1 MTYSV
6 SVIIPV
12 YNVEKYLSKCLD
24 SILIDNMGCLEIICV
39 DDGSGDASGAILNRY
54 SELHTELKVIHKKNE
69 GLSIAR
75 NVGLQEAKGDYVYFL
90 DSDDYLFP
98 GMLKKM
104 YCFAIE
110 NQLEM
115 ACFNVL
121 KNGKQLYFE
130 SDVDIA
136 PTSGDDFVCQFNK
149 QAGFPYVAPIW
160 MYLYKRSFL
169 IANGLQN
176 KEFRLHEDEEFTP
189 RLLLDCGKTIVT
201 KLAPYA
207 YYQRDDSIIGNRDEG
222 HLDRRFSDLLKV
234 YDYLKDYRKT
244 LYGQSLPINVE
255 FVDLHDNESASL
267 TITSANDG
275 TLQLHDFVHDG
286 QKIDA
291 APAAVSLGDTI
302 GTPLGRVLL
311 HASQYFSPDSSSNI
325 MPSTIYVTRSSL
337 YNAVSA
343 YSGRLAVALNDEKST
358 IINLTFKD
366 VCTQRAEE
374 ILNTIIAVYNEN
386 WIKDRNQ
393 VAVST
398 SMFINDRLGVI
409 ERELGNVDEDIS
421 SYKSENLLPDVQAA
435 ASMYMAESSETNA
448 KIQTLNTQL
457 SMTRYVRSYLTG
469 ASSRNQLLPAN
480 SGIENSGI
488 EKQIAEY
495 NTLQL
500 RRNDL
505 VANSSETNPLVVD
518 MDHSLHALRDAIIRT
533 LDNYVTTLNTQLRAL
548 QQSARQTTARIA
560 ANPSQGKYLLSV
572 ERQQKVKESLYLF
585 LLQKREENELSQ
597 AFTAYNTRVIMP
609 PSGSMAPTAPAKK
622 NILLIAF
629 AIGLIVPIAV
639 IFLRESMNTRIRG
652 RKDLEAL
659 TLPFVGE
666 IPQAATK
673 KKGTSDKKSTENNP
687 IVVHEG
693 SRDIINEAFR
703 VLRTNLEFMTDKEQ
717 HSNVIVVTSFNPGS
731 GKSFLAMNI
740 AVSLAIK
747 QKKVLV
753 IDGDMR
759 HGSTSA
765 YVGSPQTGL
774 SNYLSGHVNNLKDII
789 VTDARHANLQF
800 LPVGTIP
807 PNPTELLFSD
817 RLKQLIDTVRS
828 QYDYIF
834 IDCPPIEMVAD
845 TQIIEQLADRTLFVV
860 RTGLLERSMLPE
872 LQRIYDEKKY
882 KNMALI
888 LNGTVGSGGHYG
900 YRYGYR
906 YGYHYGYGSGSY
918 YGSK

>member
-1 MTYSV
+1 M
-6 SVIIPV
+6 VIQPTQNKPAGNDDFLRIQDLFILCLAKWYWFVISLAILLGAATIYLLKTPPV
-12 YNVEKYLSKCLD
+12 YTRSASL
-24 SILIDNMGCLEIICV
+24 LIKEDGKS
-39 DDGSGDASGAILNRY
+39 GSG
-54 SELHTELKVIHKKNE
+54 NE
-69 GLSIAR
+69 AAGVLGDIDIFRTSTNINNEMLSIQSPA
-75 NVGLQEAKGDYVYFL
+75 V
-90 DSDDYLFP
+90 
-98 GMLKKM
+98 M
-104 YCFAIE
+104 YE
-110 NQLEM
+110 
-115 ACFNVL
+115 V
-121 KNGKQLYFE
+121 
-130 SDVDIA
+130 V
-136 PTSGDDFVCQFNK
+136 
-149 QAGFPYVAPIW
+149 
-160 MYLYKRSFL
+160 R
-169 IANGLQN
+169 
-176 KEFRLHEDEEFTP
+176 RLH
-189 RLLLDCGKTIVT
+189 LDVNYTTDGRFYDPVIYGSDN
-201 KLAPYA
+201 PYEV
-207 YYQRDDSIIGNRDEG
+207 S
-222 HLDRRFSDLLKV
+222 FFDLG
-234 YDYLKDYRKT
+234 DA
-244 LYGQSLPINVE
+244 
-255 FVDLHDNESASL
+255 ESASF
-267 TITSANDG
+267 
-275 TLQLHDFVHDG
+275 TLRPDKDG
-286 QKIDA
+286 QVKLTDFTHNGEEADGDA
-291 APAAVSLGDTI
+291 VTALNDTVQ
-302 GTPLGRVLL
+302 TPV
-311 HASQYFSPDSSSNI
+311 
-325 MPSTIYVTRSSL
+325 
-337 YNAVSA
+337 
-343 YSGRLAVALNDEKST
+343 GRLLVNARPGSTAAQQTVFVSRISMQDATADYSSRLSVALNDEKST
-358 IINLTFKD
+358 VVNLTLQD
-366 VCTQRAEE
+366 VCTQRAEDV
-374 ILNTIIAVYNEN
+374 LNTLISVYNEN
-386 WIKDRNQ
+386 WVKDKNQ
-393 VAVST
+393 IAVST
-398 SMFINDRLGVI
+398 SMFINERLGVI

-629 AIGLIVPIAV
+629 VVGLIVPIAV

-789 VTDARHANLQF
+789 VTDVRHANLQF

>member
-1 MTYSV
+1 M
-6 SVIIPV
+6 VIQPTQNKPAGNDDFLRIQDLFILCLAKWYWFVISLAILLGAATIYLLKTPPV
-12 YNVEKYLSKCLD
+12 YTRSASL
-24 SILIDNMGCLEIICV
+24 LIKEDGKS
-39 DDGSGDASGAILNRY
+39 GSG
-54 SELHTELKVIHKKNE
+54 NE
-69 GLSIAR
+69 AAGVLGDIDIFRTSTNINNEMLSIQSPA
-75 NVGLQEAKGDYVYFL
+75 V
-90 DSDDYLFP
+90 
-98 GMLKKM
+98 M
-104 YCFAIE
+104 YE
-110 NQLEM
+110 
-115 ACFNVL
+115 V
-121 KNGKQLYFE
+121 
-130 SDVDIA
+130 V
-136 PTSGDDFVCQFNK
+136 
-149 QAGFPYVAPIW
+149 
-160 MYLYKRSFL
+160 R
-169 IANGLQN
+169 
-176 KEFRLHEDEEFTP
+176 RLH
-189 RLLLDCGKTIVT
+189 LDVNYTTDGRFYDPVIYGSDN
-201 KLAPYA
+201 PYEV
-207 YYQRDDSIIGNRDEG
+207 S
-222 HLDRRFSDLLKV
+222 FFDLG
-234 YDYLKDYRKT
+234 DA
-244 LYGQSLPINVE
+244 
-255 FVDLHDNESASL
+255 ESASF
-267 TITSANDG
+267 
-275 TLQLHDFVHDG
+275 TLRPDKDG
-286 QKIDA
+286 QVKLTDFTRNGEEADGDA
-291 APAAVSLGDTI
+291 VTALNDTVQ
-302 GTPLGRVLL
+302 TPVGRLL
-311 HASQYFSPDSSSNI
+311 
-325 MPSTIYVTRSSL
+325 
-337 YNAVSA
+337 VSA
-343 YSGRLAVALNDEKST
+343 RPGSTAAQQTVFVSRISMQDATADYSSRLSVALNDEKST
-358 IINLTFKD
+358 VVNLTLQD
-366 VCTQRAEE
+366 VCTQRAEDV
-374 ILNTIIAVYNEN
+374 LNTLISVYNEN
-386 WIKDRNQ
+386 WVKDKNQ
-393 VAVST
+393 IAVST
-398 SMFINDRLGVI
+398 SMFINERLGVI

-629 AIGLIVPIAV
+629 VIGLIIPVAV

-765 YVGSPQTGL
+765 YIGSPQTGL

>member
-1 MTYSV
+1 MVIQPTQNKPAGNDDFLRIQDLFILCLAKWYWFVISLAVVLGVAVTYLLMTP
-6 SVIIPV
+6 PV
-12 YNVEKYLSKCLD
+12 YTRSASLLIKEDGNNSSANEAAGVLGDIDIFRTSTNINNEMLSIQSPAVMYEVVRRLHLD
-24 SILIDNMGCLEIICV
+24 VNYTTDGRFYDPVIYGSDNPYEVSFFDL
-39 DDGSGDASGAILNRY
+39 GDA
-54 SELHTELKVIHKKNE
+54 
-69 GLSIAR
+69 
-75 NVGLQEAKGDYVYFL
+75 
-90 DSDDYLFP
+90 
-98 GMLKKM
+98 
-104 YCFAIE
+104 
-110 NQLEM
+110 
-115 ACFNVL
+115 
-121 KNGKQLYFE
+121 
-130 SDVDIA
+130 
-136 PTSGDDFVCQFNK
+136 
-149 QAGFPYVAPIW
+149 
-160 MYLYKRSFL
+160 
-169 IANGLQN
+169 
-176 KEFRLHEDEEFTP
+176 
-189 RLLLDCGKTIVT
+189 
-201 KLAPYA
+201 
-207 YYQRDDSIIGNRDEG
+207 
-222 HLDRRFSDLLKV
+222 
-234 YDYLKDYRKT
+234 
-244 LYGQSLPINVE
+244 
-255 FVDLHDNESASL
+255 ESASF
-267 TITSANDG
+267 
-275 TLQLHDFVHDG
+275 TLRPDKDG
-286 QKIDA
+286 QVKLTDFTRNGEEADGDA
-291 APAAVSLGDTI
+291 VTALNDTVQ
-302 GTPLGRVLL
+302 TPV
-311 HASQYFSPDSSSNI
+311 
-325 MPSTIYVTRSSL
+325 
-337 YNAVSA
+337 
-343 YSGRLAVALNDEKST
+343 GRLLVNARPGSTAAQQTVFVSRISLQAATADYSSRLTVALNDEKST
-358 IINLTFKD
+358 VVNLTLQD
-366 VCTQRAEE
+366 VCTQRAEDV
-374 ILNTIIAVYNEN
+374 LNTLISVYNEN
-386 WIKDRNQ
+386 WVKDKNQ
-393 VAVST
+393 IAVST
-398 SMFINDRLGVI
+398 SMFINERLGVI

-609 PSGSMAPTAPAKK
+609 PSGSMVPTAPQKK
-622 NILLIAF
+622 NILLVAF
-629 AIGLIVPIAV
+629 AIGLLLPAIIV
-639 IFLRESMNTRIRG
+639 FLRETMNTRLRG
-652 RKDLEAL
+652 RKDLESL

-666 IPQAATK
+666 IPLAEPR
-673 KKGTSDKKSTENNP
+673 KKGLFAKNKTEGKS

-693 SRDIINEAFR
+693 SRDIVNEAFR

-717 HSNVIVVTSFNPGS
+717 QSNVILLTSFNPGS
-731 GKSFLAMNI
+731 GKSFLAVNI

-747 QKKVLV
+747 QKKELV

-789 VTDARHANLQF
+789 VTDVRHANLQF

-817 RLKQLIDTVRS
+817 RLKQLIDTVRN

-882 KNMALI
+882 KNMAII

>member
-1 MTYSV
+1 M
-6 SVIIPV
+6 VIQPTQNKPAGNDDFLRIQDLFILCLAKWYWFVISLAILLGAATIYLLKTPPV
-12 YNVEKYLSKCLD
+12 YTRSASL
-24 SILIDNMGCLEIICV
+24 LIKEDGKS
-39 DDGSGDASGAILNRY
+39 GSG
-54 SELHTELKVIHKKNE
+54 NE
-69 GLSIAR
+69 AAGVLGDIDIFRTSTNINNEMLSMQSPA
-75 NVGLQEAKGDYVYFL
+75 V
-90 DSDDYLFP
+90 
-98 GMLKKM
+98 M
-104 YCFAIE
+104 YE
-110 NQLEM
+110 
-115 ACFNVL
+115 V
-121 KNGKQLYFE
+121 
-130 SDVDIA
+130 V
-136 PTSGDDFVCQFNK
+136 
-149 QAGFPYVAPIW
+149 
-160 MYLYKRSFL
+160 R
-169 IANGLQN
+169 
-176 KEFRLHEDEEFTP
+176 RLH
-189 RLLLDCGKTIVT
+189 LDVNYTTDGRFYDPVIYGSDN
-201 KLAPYA
+201 PYEV
-207 YYQRDDSIIGNRDEG
+207 S
-222 HLDRRFSDLLKV
+222 FFDLG
-234 YDYLKDYRKT
+234 DA
-244 LYGQSLPINVE
+244 
-255 FVDLHDNESASL
+255 ESASF
-267 TITSANDG
+267 
-275 TLQLHDFVHDG
+275 TLRPDKDG
-286 QKIDA
+286 QVKLTDFTRNGEEADGDA
-291 APAAVSLGDTI
+291 VTALNDTVQ
-302 GTPLGRVLL
+302 TPV
-311 HASQYFSPDSSSNI
+311 
-325 MPSTIYVTRSSL
+325 
-337 YNAVSA
+337 
-343 YSGRLAVALNDEKST
+343 GRLLVNARPGSTAAQQTVFVSRISLQDATAGYSSRLSVALNDEKST
-358 IINLTFKD
+358 VVNLTLQD
-366 VCTQRAEE
+366 VCTQRAEDV
-374 ILNTIIAVYNEN
+374 LNTLISVYNEN
-386 WIKDRNQ
+386 WVKDKNQ
-393 VAVST
+393 IAVST
-398 SMFINDRLGVI
+398 SMFINERLGVI

-629 AIGLIVPIAV
+629 VIGLIIPVAV

-652 RKDLEAL
+652 RKDLDAL

-765 YVGSPQTGL
+765 YIGSPQTGL

-888 LNGTVGSGGHYG
+888 LNGTIGSGGHYS

>member
-1 MTYSV
+1 M
-6 SVIIPV
+6 VIQPTQNKPAGNDDFLRIQDLFILCLAKWYWFVISLAILLGAATIYLLKTPPV
-12 YNVEKYLSKCLD
+12 YTRSASL
-24 SILIDNMGCLEIICV
+24 LIKEDGKS
-39 DDGSGDASGAILNRY
+39 GSG
-54 SELHTELKVIHKKNE
+54 NE
-69 GLSIAR
+69 AAGVLGDIDIFRTSTNINNEMLSMQSPA
-75 NVGLQEAKGDYVYFL
+75 V
-90 DSDDYLFP
+90 
-98 GMLKKM
+98 M
-104 YCFAIE
+104 YE
-110 NQLEM
+110 
-115 ACFNVL
+115 V
-121 KNGKQLYFE
+121 
-130 SDVDIA
+130 V
-136 PTSGDDFVCQFNK
+136 
-149 QAGFPYVAPIW
+149 
-160 MYLYKRSFL
+160 R
-169 IANGLQN
+169 
-176 KEFRLHEDEEFTP
+176 RLH
-189 RLLLDCGKTIVT
+189 LDVNYTTDGRFYDPVIYGSDN
-201 KLAPYA
+201 PYEV
-207 YYQRDDSIIGNRDEG
+207 S
-222 HLDRRFSDLLKV
+222 FFDLG
-234 YDYLKDYRKT
+234 DA
-244 LYGQSLPINVE
+244 
-255 FVDLHDNESASL
+255 ESASF
-267 TITSANDG
+267 
-275 TLQLHDFVHDG
+275 TLRPDKDG
-286 QKIDA
+286 QVKLTDFTRNGEEADGDA
-291 APAAVSLGDTI
+291 VTALNDTVQ
-302 GTPLGRVLL
+302 TPV
-311 HASQYFSPDSSSNI
+311 
-325 MPSTIYVTRSSL
+325 
-337 YNAVSA
+337 
-343 YSGRLAVALNDEKST
+343 GRLLVNARPGSTAAQQTVFVSRISMQDATADYSSRLSVALNDEKST
-358 IINLTFKD
+358 VVNLTLQD
-366 VCTQRAEE
+366 VCTQRAEDV
-374 ILNTIIAVYNEN
+374 LNTLISVYNEN
-386 WIKDRNQ
+386 WVKDKNQ
-393 VAVST
+393 IAVST
-398 SMFINDRLGVI
+398 SMFINERLGVI

-629 AIGLIVPIAV
+629 VVGLIVPIAV

-673 KKGTSDKKSTENNP
+673 KKGTSDKKSTENSP

-731 GKSFLAMNI
+731 GKSFLAVNI

>member
-1 MTYSV
+1 MKTP
-6 SVIIPV
+6 PV
-12 YNVEKYLSKCLD
+12 YTRSASL
-24 SILIDNMGCLEIICV
+24 LIKEDGKS
-39 DDGSGDASGAILNRY
+39 GSG
-54 SELHTELKVIHKKNE
+54 NE
-69 GLSIAR
+69 AAGVLGDIDIFRTSTNINNEMLSMQSPA
-75 NVGLQEAKGDYVYFL
+75 V
-90 DSDDYLFP
+90 
-98 GMLKKM
+98 M
-104 YCFAIE
+104 YE
-110 NQLEM
+110 
-115 ACFNVL
+115 V
-121 KNGKQLYFE
+121 
-130 SDVDIA
+130 V
-136 PTSGDDFVCQFNK
+136 
-149 QAGFPYVAPIW
+149 
-160 MYLYKRSFL
+160 R
-169 IANGLQN
+169 
-176 KEFRLHEDEEFTP
+176 RLH
-189 RLLLDCGKTIVT
+189 LDVNYTTDGRFYDPVIYGSDN
-201 KLAPYA
+201 PYEV
-207 YYQRDDSIIGNRDEG
+207 S
-222 HLDRRFSDLLKV
+222 FFDLG
-234 YDYLKDYRKT
+234 DA
-244 LYGQSLPINVE
+244 
-255 FVDLHDNESASL
+255 ESASF
-267 TITSANDG
+267 
-275 TLQLHDFVHDG
+275 TLRPDKDG
-286 QKIDA
+286 QVKLTDFTRNGEEADGDA
-291 APAAVSLGDTI
+291 VTALNDTVQ
-302 GTPLGRVLL
+302 TPV
-311 HASQYFSPDSSSNI
+311 
-325 MPSTIYVTRSSL
+325 
-337 YNAVSA
+337 
-343 YSGRLAVALNDEKST
+343 GRLLVNARPGSTAAQQMVFVSRISMQDATADYSSRLSVALNDEKST
-358 IINLTFKD
+358 VVNLTLLD
-366 VCTQRAEE
+366 VCTQRAEDV
-374 ILNTIIAVYNEN
+374 LNTLISVYNEN
-386 WIKDRNQ
+386 WVKDKNQ
-393 VAVST
+393 IAVST
-398 SMFINDRLGVI
+398 SMFINERLGVI

-629 AIGLIVPIAV
+629 VIGLIIPVAV

-731 GKSFLAMNI
+731 GKSFLVMNI

-774 SNYLSGHVNNLKDII
+774 SNYLSGHVSNLKDII
-789 VTDARHANLQF
+789 VTDVRHANLQF

-817 RLKQLIDTVRS
+817 RLKQLIDTVRN

>member
-1 MTYSV
+1 M
-6 SVIIPV
+6 VIQPTQNKPAGNDDFLRIQDLFILCLAKWYWFVISLAILLGAATIYLLKTPPV
-12 YNVEKYLSKCLD
+12 YTRSASL
-24 SILIDNMGCLEIICV
+24 LIKEDGKS
-39 DDGSGDASGAILNRY
+39 GSG
-54 SELHTELKVIHKKNE
+54 NE
-69 GLSIAR
+69 AAGVLGDIDIFRTSTNINNEMLSMQSPA
-75 NVGLQEAKGDYVYFL
+75 V
-90 DSDDYLFP
+90 
-98 GMLKKM
+98 M
-104 YCFAIE
+104 YE
-110 NQLEM
+110 
-115 ACFNVL
+115 V
-121 KNGKQLYFE
+121 
-130 SDVDIA
+130 V
-136 PTSGDDFVCQFNK
+136 
-149 QAGFPYVAPIW
+149 
-160 MYLYKRSFL
+160 R
-169 IANGLQN
+169 
-176 KEFRLHEDEEFTP
+176 RLH
-189 RLLLDCGKTIVT
+189 LDVNYTTDGRFYDPVIYGSDN
-201 KLAPYA
+201 PYEV
-207 YYQRDDSIIGNRDEG
+207 S
-222 HLDRRFSDLLKV
+222 FFDLG
-234 YDYLKDYRKT
+234 DA
-244 LYGQSLPINVE
+244 
-255 FVDLHDNESASL
+255 ESASF
-267 TITSANDG
+267 
-275 TLQLHDFVHDG
+275 TLRPDKDG
-286 QKIDA
+286 QVKLTDFTRNGEEADGDA
-291 APAAVSLGDTI
+291 VTALNDTVQ
-302 GTPLGRVLL
+302 TPV
-311 HASQYFSPDSSSNI
+311 
-325 MPSTIYVTRSSL
+325 
-337 YNAVSA
+337 
-343 YSGRLAVALNDEKST
+343 GRLLVNARPGSTAAQQTVFVSRISMQDATAGYSSRLSVALNDEKST
-358 IINLTFKD
+358 VVNLTLQD
-366 VCTQRAEE
+366 VCTQRAEDV
-374 ILNTIIAVYNEN
+374 LNTLISVYNEN
-386 WIKDRNQ
+386 WVKDKNQ
-393 VAVST
+393 IAVST
-398 SMFINDRLGVI
+398 SMFINERLGVI

-629 AIGLIVPIAV
+629 VIGLIIPVAV

>member
-1 MTYSV
+1 MVIQPTQNKPAGNDDFLRIQDLFILCLAKWYWFVISLAVVLGVAVTYLLMTP
-6 SVIIPV
+6 PV
-12 YNVEKYLSKCLD
+12 YTRSASLLIKEDGNNSSANEAAGVLGDIDIFRTSTNINNEMLSIQSPAVMYEVVRRLHLD
-24 SILIDNMGCLEIICV
+24 VNYTTDGRFYDPVIYGSDNPYEVSFFDL
-39 DDGSGDASGAILNRY
+39 GDA
-54 SELHTELKVIHKKNE
+54 
-69 GLSIAR
+69 
-75 NVGLQEAKGDYVYFL
+75 
-90 DSDDYLFP
+90 
-98 GMLKKM
+98 
-104 YCFAIE
+104 
-110 NQLEM
+110 
-115 ACFNVL
+115 
-121 KNGKQLYFE
+121 
-130 SDVDIA
+130 
-136 PTSGDDFVCQFNK
+136 
-149 QAGFPYVAPIW
+149 
-160 MYLYKRSFL
+160 
-169 IANGLQN
+169 
-176 KEFRLHEDEEFTP
+176 
-189 RLLLDCGKTIVT
+189 
-201 KLAPYA
+201 
-207 YYQRDDSIIGNRDEG
+207 
-222 HLDRRFSDLLKV
+222 
-234 YDYLKDYRKT
+234 
-244 LYGQSLPINVE
+244 
-255 FVDLHDNESASL
+255 ESASF
-267 TITSANDG
+267 
-275 TLQLHDFVHDG
+275 TLRPDKDG
-286 QKIDA
+286 QVKLTDFTRNGEEADGDA
-291 APAAVSLGDTI
+291 VTALNDTVQ
-302 GTPLGRVLL
+302 TPV
-311 HASQYFSPDSSSNI
+311 
-325 MPSTIYVTRSSL
+325 
-337 YNAVSA
+337 
-343 YSGRLAVALNDEKST
+343 GRLLVNARPGSTAAQQTVFVSRISLQAATADYSSRLTVALNDEKST
-358 IINLTFKD
+358 VVNLTLQD
-366 VCTQRAEE
+366 VCTQRAEDV
-374 ILNTIIAVYNEN
+374 LNTLISVYNEN
-386 WIKDRNQ
+386 WVKDKNQ
-393 VAVST
+393 IAVST
-398 SMFINDRLGVI
+398 SMFINERLGVI

-609 PSGSMAPTAPAKK
+609 PSGSMAPTAPLKK
-622 NILLIAF
+622 NILLVAF
-629 AIGLIVPIAV
+629 AIGLLAPAIIV
-639 IFLRESMNTRIRG
+639 FLRETMNTRLRG

-673 KKGTSDKKSTENNP
+673 KKGMSDKKSTENNP

-731 GKSFLAMNI
+731 GKSFLAVNI

-789 VTDARHANLQF
+789 VTDARHTNLQF

>member
-1 MTYSV
+1 M
-6 SVIIPV
+6 VIQPTQNKPAGNDDFLRIQDLFILCLAKWYWFVISLAILLGAATIYLLKTPPV
-12 YNVEKYLSKCLD
+12 YTRSASL
-24 SILIDNMGCLEIICV
+24 LIKEDGKS
-39 DDGSGDASGAILNRY
+39 GSG
-54 SELHTELKVIHKKNE
+54 NE
-69 GLSIAR
+69 AAGVLGDIDIFRTSTNINNEMLSMQSPA
-75 NVGLQEAKGDYVYFL
+75 V
-90 DSDDYLFP
+90 
-98 GMLKKM
+98 M
-104 YCFAIE
+104 YE
-110 NQLEM
+110 
-115 ACFNVL
+115 V
-121 KNGKQLYFE
+121 
-130 SDVDIA
+130 V
-136 PTSGDDFVCQFNK
+136 
-149 QAGFPYVAPIW
+149 
-160 MYLYKRSFL
+160 R
-169 IANGLQN
+169 
-176 KEFRLHEDEEFTP
+176 RLH
-189 RLLLDCGKTIVT
+189 LDVNYTTDGRFYDPVIYGSDN
-201 KLAPYA
+201 PYEV
-207 YYQRDDSIIGNRDEG
+207 S
-222 HLDRRFSDLLKV
+222 FFDLG
-234 YDYLKDYRKT
+234 DA
-244 LYGQSLPINVE
+244 
-255 FVDLHDNESASL
+255 ESASF
-267 TITSANDG
+267 
-275 TLQLHDFVHDG
+275 TLRPDKDG
-286 QKIDA
+286 QVKLTDFTRNGEEADGDA
-291 APAAVSLGDTI
+291 VTALNDTVQ
-302 GTPLGRVLL
+302 TPV
-311 HASQYFSPDSSSNI
+311 
-325 MPSTIYVTRSSL
+325 
-337 YNAVSA
+337 
-343 YSGRLAVALNDEKST
+343 GRLLVNARPGSTAAQQTVFVSRISLQAATADYSSRLTVALNDEKST
-358 IINLTFKD
+358 VVNLTLQD
-366 VCTQRAEE
+366 VCTQRAEDV
-374 ILNTIIAVYNEN
+374 LNTLISVYNEN
-386 WIKDRNQ
+386 WVKDKNQ
-393 VAVST
+393 IAVST
-398 SMFINDRLGVI
+398 SMFINERLGVI

-629 AIGLIVPIAV
+629 VVGLIVPVAV

-765 YVGSPQTGL
+765 YIGSPQTGL

-845 TQIIEQLADRTLFVV
+845 TQIIEQLADRTLFIV

>member
-1 MTYSV
+1 M
-6 SVIIPV
+6 VIQPTQNKPAGNDDFLRIQDLFILCLAKWYWFVISLAILLGAATIYLLKTPPV
-12 YNVEKYLSKCLD
+12 YTRSASL
-24 SILIDNMGCLEIICV
+24 LIKEAGKS
-39 DDGSGDASGAILNRY
+39 GSG
-54 SELHTELKVIHKKNE
+54 NE
-69 GLSIAR
+69 AAGVLGDIDIFRTSTNINNEMLSIQSPA
-75 NVGLQEAKGDYVYFL
+75 V
-90 DSDDYLFP
+90 
-98 GMLKKM
+98 M
-104 YCFAIE
+104 YE
-110 NQLEM
+110 
-115 ACFNVL
+115 V
-121 KNGKQLYFE
+121 
-130 SDVDIA
+130 V
-136 PTSGDDFVCQFNK
+136 
-149 QAGFPYVAPIW
+149 
-160 MYLYKRSFL
+160 R
-169 IANGLQN
+169 
-176 KEFRLHEDEEFTP
+176 RLH
-189 RLLLDCGKTIVT
+189 LDVNYTTDGRFYDPVIYGSDN
-201 KLAPYA
+201 PYEV
-207 YYQRDDSIIGNRDEG
+207 S
-222 HLDRRFSDLLKV
+222 FFDLG
-234 YDYLKDYRKT
+234 DA
-244 LYGQSLPINVE
+244 
-255 FVDLHDNESASL
+255 ESASF
-267 TITSANDG
+267 
-275 TLQLHDFVHDG
+275 TLRPDKDG
-286 QKIDA
+286 QVKLTD
-291 APAAVSLGDTI
+291 
-302 GTPLGRVLL
+302 
-311 HASQYFSPDSSSNI
+311 F
-325 MPSTIYVTRSSL
+325 TRNGEEADG
-337 YNAVSA
+337 NAVTA
-343 YSGRLAVALNDEKST
+343 LNDTVQTPVGRLLVNARPGSTAAQQTVFVSRISMQDATAGYSSRLSVALNDEKST
-358 IINLTFKD
+358 VVNLTLQD
-366 VCTQRAEE
+366 VCTQRAEDV
-374 ILNTIIAVYNEN
+374 LNTLISVYNEN
-386 WIKDRNQ
+386 WVKDKNQ
-393 VAVST
+393 IAVST
-398 SMFINDRLGVI
+398 SMFINERLGVI

-629 AIGLIVPIAV
+629 VVGLIVPVAV

-673 KKGTSDKKSTENNP
+673 KKGMSDKKSTENNP

-774 SNYLSGHVNNLKDII
+774 SNYLRGHVNNLKDII
-789 VTDARHANLQF
+789 VTDARHTNLQF

>member
-1 MTYSV
+1 MVIQPTQNKPAGNDDFLRIQDLFILCLAKWYWFVISLAVVLGVAVTYLLMTP
-6 SVIIPV
+6 PV
-12 YNVEKYLSKCLD
+12 YTRSASL
-24 SILIDNMGCLEIICV
+24 LIKEDGKS
-39 DDGSGDASGAILNRY
+39 GSG
-54 SELHTELKVIHKKNE
+54 NE
-69 GLSIAR
+69 AAGVLGDIDIFRTSTNINNEMLSMQSPA
-75 NVGLQEAKGDYVYFL
+75 V
-90 DSDDYLFP
+90 
-98 GMLKKM
+98 M
-104 YCFAIE
+104 YE
-110 NQLEM
+110 
-115 ACFNVL
+115 V
-121 KNGKQLYFE
+121 
-130 SDVDIA
+130 V
-136 PTSGDDFVCQFNK
+136 
-149 QAGFPYVAPIW
+149 
-160 MYLYKRSFL
+160 R
-169 IANGLQN
+169 
-176 KEFRLHEDEEFTP
+176 RLH
-189 RLLLDCGKTIVT
+189 LDVNYTTDGRFYDPVIYGSDN
-201 KLAPYA
+201 PYEV
-207 YYQRDDSIIGNRDEG
+207 S
-222 HLDRRFSDLLKV
+222 FFDLG
-234 YDYLKDYRKT
+234 DA
-244 LYGQSLPINVE
+244 
-255 FVDLHDNESASL
+255 ESASF
-267 TITSANDG
+267 
-275 TLQLHDFVHDG
+275 TLRPDKDG
-286 QKIDA
+286 QVKLTDFTRNGEEADGDA
-291 APAAVSLGDTI
+291 VTALNDTVQ
-302 GTPLGRVLL
+302 TPV
-311 HASQYFSPDSSSNI
+311 
-325 MPSTIYVTRSSL
+325 
-337 YNAVSA
+337 
-343 YSGRLAVALNDEKST
+343 GRLLVNARPGSTAAQQTVFVSRISMQDATAGYSSRLSVALNDEKST
-358 IINLTFKD
+358 VVNLTLQD
-366 VCTQRAEE
+366 VCTQRAEDV
-374 ILNTIIAVYNEN
+374 LNTLISVYNEN
-386 WIKDRNQ
+386 WVKDKNQ
-393 VAVST
+393 IAVST
-398 SMFINDRLGVI
+398 SMFINERLGVI

-629 AIGLIVPIAV
+629 VIGLIVPVAV

-687 IVVHEG
+687 IIVHEG

-765 YVGSPQTGL
+765 YIGSPQTGL

-817 RLKQLIDTVRS
+817 RLKQLIDTVRN

>member
-1 MTYSV
+1 M
-6 SVIIPV
+6 VIQPTQNKPAGNDDFLRIQDLFILCLAKWYWFVISLAILLGAATIYLLKTPPV
-12 YNVEKYLSKCLD
+12 YTRSASL
-24 SILIDNMGCLEIICV
+24 LIKEDGKS
-39 DDGSGDASGAILNRY
+39 GSG
-54 SELHTELKVIHKKNE
+54 NE
-69 GLSIAR
+69 AAGVLGDIDIFRTSTNINNEMLSMQSPA
-75 NVGLQEAKGDYVYFL
+75 V
-90 DSDDYLFP
+90 
-98 GMLKKM
+98 M
-104 YCFAIE
+104 YE
-110 NQLEM
+110 
-115 ACFNVL
+115 V
-121 KNGKQLYFE
+121 
-130 SDVDIA
+130 V
-136 PTSGDDFVCQFNK
+136 
-149 QAGFPYVAPIW
+149 
-160 MYLYKRSFL
+160 R
-169 IANGLQN
+169 
-176 KEFRLHEDEEFTP
+176 RLH
-189 RLLLDCGKTIVT
+189 LDVNYTTDGRFYDPVIYGSDN
-201 KLAPYA
+201 PYEV
-207 YYQRDDSIIGNRDEG
+207 S
-222 HLDRRFSDLLKV
+222 FFDLG
-234 YDYLKDYRKT
+234 DA
-244 LYGQSLPINVE
+244 
-255 FVDLHDNESASL
+255 ESASF
-267 TITSANDG
+267 
-275 TLQLHDFVHDG
+275 TLRPDKDG
-286 QKIDA
+286 QVKLTDFTRNGEEADGDA
-291 APAAVSLGDTI
+291 VTALNDTVQ
-302 GTPLGRVLL
+302 TPVGRLL
-311 HASQYFSPDSSSNI
+311 
-325 MPSTIYVTRSSL
+325 
-337 YNAVSA
+337 VSA
-343 YSGRLAVALNDEKST
+343 RPGSTAAQQTVFVSRISMQDATADYSSRLSVALNDEKST
-358 IINLTFKD
+358 VVNLTLQD
-366 VCTQRAEE
+366 VCTQRAEDV
-374 ILNTIIAVYNEN
+374 LNTLISVYNEN
-386 WIKDRNQ
+386 WVKDKNQ
-393 VAVST
+393 IAVST
-398 SMFINDRLGVI
+398 SMFINERLGVI

-629 AIGLIVPIAV
+629 VIGLIIPVAV